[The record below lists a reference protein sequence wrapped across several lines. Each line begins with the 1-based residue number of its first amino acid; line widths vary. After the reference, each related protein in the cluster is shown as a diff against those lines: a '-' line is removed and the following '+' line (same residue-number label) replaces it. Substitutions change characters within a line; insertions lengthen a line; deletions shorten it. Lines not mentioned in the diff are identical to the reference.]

1 MSQIPSSSSLAN
13 GANVLQSYNNEM
25 VKCIEDLCS
34 RRDELKRQIETH
46 QEERAKVHSDIK
58 LLTNR

>member
-1 MSQIPSSSSLAN
+1 MTQASYPVLGN
-13 GANVLQSYNNEM
+13 GASVLQSYNNEM

-34 RRDELKRQIETH
+34 KRDELKRQIEND
-46 QEERAKVHSDIK
+46 QEERAKLHHDIK